1 MKNYLTIKGRNHY
14 LCSNIE
20 EVIKRLGYEPNIQQ
34 NWRFGNTGDW
44 VSTDDGLF
52 CEVLY
57 RGELKKPNGKT
68 QPYIRTVCGS
78 MLCLDIKQMTGPIA
92 ENIYTFGGTNE
103 YRRIMKKKD
112 STSKEMMFAS
122 YVASGENPV
131 DAYLKTYKTD
141 NEKYAKAQSGRL
153 LKTERIQTM
162 IKEEIAKVLEE
173 EGISN
178 NYLIRRFKQVA
189 DSAEREGDVLRSLES
204 LSKIAGLFD
213 SHESESKQQ
222 LTVWGGFSPEQIN
235 AVKGAEPVLAIENH
249 ESEE

>member
-20 EVIKRLGYEPNIQQ
+20 EIINRLGYEPNIQK
-34 NWRFGNTGDW
+34 NWRLGNTGDW

-52 CEVLY
+52 CEILY
-57 RGELKKPNGKT
+57 RGQLKKPNGKN
-68 QPYIRTVCGS
+68 QPYVRTVCGT
-78 MLCLDIKQMTGPIA
+78 MLCIGIKEMTGPIA

-103 YRRIMKKKD
+103 YRRIMKKTD

-122 YVASGENPV
+122 FVASGDNPV

-141 NEKYAKAQSGRL
+141 NETYAKSQSGRL
-153 LKTERIQTM
+153 LRTERIQTM

-173 EGISN
+173 EGISH
-178 NYLIRRFKQVA
+178 NYLIKRFKQVA

-204 LSKIAGLFD
+204 LSKIAGLFE
-213 SHESESKQQ
+213 STESESKQQ
-222 LTVWGGFSPEQIN
+222 LTVWGGFSPEQIKN
-235 AVKGAEPVLAIENH
+235 IKGAEPLLVAEND
-249 ESEE
+249 EGKK